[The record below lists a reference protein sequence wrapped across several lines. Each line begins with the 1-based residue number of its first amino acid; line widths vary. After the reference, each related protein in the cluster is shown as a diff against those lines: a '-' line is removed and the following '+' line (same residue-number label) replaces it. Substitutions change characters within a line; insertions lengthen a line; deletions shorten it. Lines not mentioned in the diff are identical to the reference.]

1 MAVAR
6 VPAGDG
12 LEGRVRSRSC
22 ATGEAQAYK
31 GSDGNILNGASGGF
45 PRREGAAGAATSGT
59 RSLKTAALMGRE
71 GKKKAVSVRF
81 VEMRLER
88 VERRSGTSCSNF

>member
-1 MAVAR
+1 MALAR

-59 RSLKTAALMGRE
+59 RSLKTAALMGRGE
-71 GKKKAVSVRF
+71 GIAVSVWV
-81 VEMRLER
+81 VEMLLGR
-88 VERRSGTSCSNF
+88 VERRSST

>member
-1 MAVAR
+1 MALAR

-45 PRREGAAGAATSGT
+45 PRREGAAGAATSRT
-59 RSLKTAALMGRE
+59 RSLKSETLMGRGE
-71 GKKKAVSVRF
+71 GIAVSVWV
-81 VEMRLER
+81 VEMLLGR
-88 VERRSGTSCSNF
+88 VEKRSST

>member
-1 MAVAR
+1 MAWAR
-6 VPAGDG
+6 DG

-45 PRREGAAGAATSGT
+45 PRREGAAGAAASATENCSANGEGEKKELSVRFIEMRLGRVERTSGT
-59 RSLKTAALMGRE
+59 
-71 GKKKAVSVRF
+71 
-81 VEMRLER
+81 
-88 VERRSGTSCSNF
+88 

>member
-1 MAVAR
+1 MALAR

-45 PRREGAAGAATSGT
+45 PRREGAPGAATSGT
-59 RSLKTAALMGRE
+59 GSLKTAALMGRG
-71 GKKKAVSVRF
+71 GKKSGFCMVRRNALR
-81 VEMRLER
+81 E
-88 VERRSGTSCSNF
+88 SGKDEQYLN